1 MAHSTVLST
10 VAADDVFMRDSKV
23 ERLLL
28 TPAEAAAVLSV
39 SRTTVYEL
47 LNRGVLRSIKLGA
60 CRRIPVEALGEL
72 IDGVGQGG
80 RSA

>member
-1 MAHSTVLST
+1 MG
-10 VAADDVFMRDSKV
+10 DSQV

-28 TPAEAAAVLSV
+28 TPAEAADVLSI

-60 CRRIPVEALGEL
+60 CRRIPIEALREL
-72 IDGVGQGG
+72 IDRLGEGD